1 MKIILLD
8 VIWIMIILKNY
19 YRLISVDLSRE
30 KKLDADAKAIQQ
42 IEFVEKFKKLHTN
55 DSATDARSDE
65 SMFVLLILEKVK
77 ETRLKFS
84 QESVTVL

>member
-77 ETRLKFS
+77 ETRLKLS